1 MGWYLRPGI
10 SWGQWFYTQC
20 WCSMM
25 VSWLNHVLLRWVW
38 FPECH
43 CWCVSV
49 KRSTPLLRGF
59 SVIFSLSVIARYTII
74 YLMLSFGPHLAFLS
88 PWQAYQ
94 SGQFLSA
101 TQSTVC
107 LSCVD
112 IFSAPV
118 SSVYFQV
125 CSMHVYWCIF
135 LLCLFYFCLTYSGR
149 YYTFL
154 LITQF
159 GNGSLSRFSALYSI
173 LCVCHT
179 FN

>member
-49 KRSTPLLRGF
+49 KRRIPLLRGF
-59 SVIFSLSVIARYTII
+59 SVIFSSVVTKYAVV
-74 YLMLSFGPHLAFLS
+74 YLMLSFGPHLAFCPPDRPLS
-88 PWQAYQ
+88 VWAV
-94 SGQFLSA
+94 SFWHRVLS
-101 TQSTVC
+101 VY
-107 LSCVD
+107 LVLMF
-112 IFSAPV
+112 FSIPV
-118 SSVYFQV
+118 SSIYFQV
-125 CSMHVYWCIF
+125 CSIHVYWCIF

-149 YYTFL
+149 YCTFL
-154 LITQF
+154 FNTQF
-159 GNGSLSRFSALYSI
+159 GNCSLSRFSALYSI